1 MQLFDKRVIPSFQP
15 RNGRI
20 LCSLVGTLL
29 FLWVL
34 PFLEAQNSDERPEV
48 HADFE
53 FGVFPWSME
62 AVEIFSSE
70 DSRLLIS
77 GLHNG
82 WSVDKY
88 IDRMEKSR
96 VEVLTLLDELEEGR
110 WVRGPGDFAMR
121 PGFPVF
127 REDDLAIMEPRVAQD
142 AEGLAGIIESHWN
155 EVEEFV
161 ASLEVGQSDPR
172 PQTFYR
178 VIVGGV
184 LLGGMIDALH
194 DDGTLLPGPPR
205 RARRG
210 ESYYGWMVEGGGGPK
225 HIVKQSARVG
235 RHQIFSLG
243 PVAETEF
250 RIQIDEV
257 AEQGP
262 VYESEDARRWR
273 IFGGVLSRD
282 YLLPYFKS
290 LRSDLLELH
299 SDIDASKYSA
309 FGEFVA
315 WYYQSVVGR
324 VADILSRNGRIEAPG
339 TAYKYAIR
347 VPR

>member
-1 MQLFDKRVIPSFQP
+1 MQLCDERVIPGFQP

-20 LCSLVGTLL
+20 LCCLVGT
-29 FLWVL
+29 FLVL
-34 PFLEAQNSDERPEV
+34 WAPPFLEAQDSDEPPEI

-53 FGVFPWSME
+53 FGMFPWSTE
-62 AVEIFSSE
+62 AVEVFASE

-77 GLHNG
+77 GLHKG

-88 IDRMEKSR
+88 IKETEKPR
-96 VEVLTLLDELEEGR
+96 VEVLTLLDELEER
-110 WVRGPGDFAMR
+110 RLVRGPGDYDMR

-127 REDDLAIMEPRVAQD
+127 REDDLAIMEPRLAQD
-142 AEGLAGIIESHWN
+142 AEGLVGIIESRWN

-161 ASLEVGQSDPR
+161 ASLEAGPNDPR

-210 ESYYGWMVEGGGGPK
+210 EGYYGWMVEGGGGPK
-225 HIVKQSARVG
+225 HIVRQAARVG

-243 PVAETEF
+243 PVAEKEF
-250 RIQIDEV
+250 RMQIDEV
-257 AEQGP
+257 AGQGP
-262 VYESEDARRWR
+262 VYESDDARRWR
-273 IFGGVLSRD
+273 IFAGIFSRD
-282 YLLPYFKS
+282 YLFPYVKS
-290 LRSDLLELH
+290 LRSNLLELH
-299 SDIDASKYSA
+299 SEIDASKYSA

-315 WYYQSVVGR
+315 WYYQSVVAR
-324 VADILSRNGRIEAPG
+324 AADTLSRNGRIEAPE
-339 TAYKYAIR
+339 TAYKYALR